1 MKPTATTITHE
12 RTIEMT
18 TNVMPRVEQP
28 RKKQLPTNHGKAKQQ
43 GSESHLEVIENFDHL
58 LLITTSGTTALPSTL
73 TTPTSQEPGPA
84 LPPPKYLMEKSREK
98 THRTEERLKQKEAAE
113 KTTKRKAE
121 VLHPRS
127 EKEQAEDIDQLF
139 QFPRSPRPRSDKQ
152 KERTANL
159 LGEYEEIT
167 QVLETVDDDE
177 VRDQPQPEDQHSLEI
192 EQQEIRQEDYLIPNP
207 EDLRLW
213 DSAVPEPL
221 VSRLDETNPVLN
233 LSSRELST

>member
-1 MKPTATTITHE
+1 
-12 RTIEMT
+12 
-18 TNVMPRVEQP
+18 
-28 RKKQLPTNHGKAKQQ
+28 
-43 GSESHLEVIENFDHL
+43 
-58 LLITTSGTTALPSTL
+58 
-73 TTPTSQEPGPA
+73 
-84 LPPPKYLMEKSREK
+84 MEKSREK

-213 DSAVPEPL
+213 DSAVP
-221 VSRLDETNPVLN
+221 NH
-233 LSSRELST
+233 

>member
-43 GSESHLEVIENFDHL
+43 GSESHLEVERTV
-58 LLITTSGTTALPSTL
+58 TTSSQSQPQEQQRLPRPPQPARDSAQPSTL
-73 TTPTSQEPGPA
+73 TTPTSHEPGPA
-84 LPPPKYLMEKSREK
+84 LPPPQYLMEKSREK
-98 THRTEERLKQKEAAE
+98 TLHRTEERLKQKEAAE
-113 KTTKRKAE
+113 KTTKRETK

-152 KERTANL
+152 KDRTANL

-177 VRDQPQPEDQHSLEI
+177 VRDQPQPEG
-192 EQQEIRQEDYLIPNP
+192 QEPYNKARRQRGPGYD
-207 EDLRLW
+207 
-213 DSAVPEPL
+213 
-221 VSRLDETNPVLN
+221 
-233 LSSRELST
+233 